1 MARKAKPAGKN
12 LKATVKWAAS
22 PSANIKLQVG
32 KKNFSIP
39 VEARTLVGDRF
50 VYISLPLSSAFYEMG
65 SKKLTVAE
73 DNDELRADMEKAM
86 AEAKAA
92 KKATKRGR
100 RRRAANAPEL
110 DETLVKQLTKQI
122 PAGYKLAVKD
132 GKLAV
137 VKGRVRKK

>member
-1 MARKAKPAGKN
+1 M
-12 LKATVKWAAS
+12 KWAAS

-65 SKKLTVAE
+65 AKKLTAAE
-73 DNDELRADMEKAM
+73 DTADLRADMEKAM
-86 AEAKAA
+86 TAAKAA
-92 KKATKRGR
+92 KKAAKRGR
-100 RRRAANAPEL
+100 RRRSSSAPEL
-110 DETLVKQLTKQI
+110 DEALVKQLTKQI

-132 GKLAV
+132 GRLAV